1 MEDAVTVMEQLPYWF
16 EDYNDNHPHK
26 GLNMRSPREYRR
38 LVNTLEQCKI
48 LLIHLGGLGDI
59 CLSESVFLSLSKHF
73 NKNLVAVGYKRFLTL
88 FEEYFSG
95 LHSVES
101 RHWLYL
107 FSEMPSKNIW
117 ERIVFIGKDREG
129 RLRKRWQQVSK
140 EPLIFIDMYPEN
152 SRELRG
158 QGVKDSSGFKTL
170 EPLNPWPRPAVW
182 QGRPRTPGQELQQRL
197 SRAGLEPFHVEDYQ
211 LAQLEQYGIQALKKE
226 IKQKRSDRVILYPE
240 RGFEKVKWHHDNFV
254 QLYQSLKSKGREA
267 YILEALGLHL
277 DIQDKVSLKELS
289 EIRDFFQEGG
299 IFVSNDSGMA
309 HLAGMCGLFTITI
322 FTDFDPHIWHSRGR
336 YMTLKYS
343 DDKIDVPS
351 IEAKIM
357 EIIGEFKAE

>member
-1 MEDAVTVMEQLPYWF
+1 LVILVVTNSTNLTNETNTTDIIDM
-16 EDYNDNHPHK
+16 DN
-26 GLNMRSPREYRR
+26 RE
-38 LVNTLEQCKI
+38 I
-48 LLIHLGGLGDI
+48 LLIHLGGLGDM
-59 CLSESVFLSLSKHF
+59 CLSESTFLSLSRHF
-73 NKNLVAVGYKRFLTL
+73 NKNLVAVGYRRFLTL

-107 FSEMPSKNIW
+107 FSEMPSKNFW

-152 SRELRG
+152 SRKLRG

-170 EPLNPWPRPAVW
+170 EPLNP
-182 QGRPRTPGQELQQRL
+182 RT
-197 SRAGLEPFHVEDYQ
+197 LEPFHMEDYQ
-211 LAQLEQYGIQALKKE
+211 LAQLEQYGIQALRKE

-322 FTDFDPHIWHSRGR
+322 FTDFDPHIWHPRGR
-336 YMTLKYS
+336 YITLKYGE
-343 DDKIDVPS
+343 DKIDVPS
-351 IEAKIM
+351 IEAKVM
-357 EIIGEFKAE
+357 EIIGEWKPKE

>member
-1 MEDAVTVMEQLPYWF
+1 MEQLPYWF
-16 EDYNDNHPHK
+16 EDYNDNHPYK
-26 GLNMRSPREYRR
+26 GLHMRSPRE
-38 LVNTLEQCKI
+38 T
-48 LLIHLGGLGDI
+48 LLIHLGGLGDM
-59 CLSESVFLSLSKHF
+59 CLSESTFLSLSRHF

-158 QGVKDSSGFKTL
+158 QGVKDSSGLETL
-170 EPLNPWPRPAVW
+170 EPLNPRI
-182 QGRPRTPGQELQQRL
+182 PGQELQQGL
-197 SRAGLEPFHVEDYQ
+197 SRAGRAGLEPFHVEDYQ

-322 FTDFDPHIWHSRGR
+322 FTDFDPHIWHPRGR
-336 YMTLKYS
+336 YITFKFGE
-343 DDKIDVPS
+343 DKIDVPS
-351 IEAKIM
+351 MEAKVM